1 MPPVLPVWVARVVA
15 AVGETVSGVTKKPP
29 LLPRG
34 QLHFLGL
41 HAVPSARRAEDE
53 LGWRPTPF
61 ADALRRTLASFGLS
75 DG

>member
-1 MPPVLPVWVARVVA
+1 VWVARLVA
-15 AVGETVSGVTKKPP
+15 AVGETISGVTKKPP

-53 LGWRPTPF
+53 FGWRPTPF
-61 ADALRRTLASFGLS
+61 ADALRRTLASFGLL